1 MDIASVISFF
11 WLRHW
16 IPISNKQ
23 NSVQCSAK
31 NLEFHQKFSAARRI
45 STLFS
50 VFGYSNETLPLVF
63 DTLLLIL
70 RIHIVHYI
78 KDDFMPAMMQFSS
91 FEQQSTYYDEND
103 KINPVPKAMRV
114 LNIIHDICPALECDH
129 LYTQGNIEKLQDV
142 SCINRYII
150 QTDVTNTTKQRML

>member
-1 MDIASVISFF
+1 MTILFLLLL
-11 WLRHW
+11 LRFCFNGEDTKY
-16 IPISNKQ
+16 SR
-23 NSVQCSAK
+23 QCFIGYPNTLNFVK
-31 NLEFHQKFSAARRI
+31 NTPQRVVF

-70 RIHIVHYI
+70 RIHIAHYI

-129 LYTQGNIEKLQDV
+129 LYTQGNNKKLQVV
-142 SCINRYII
+142 SCINRYNI
-150 QTDVTNTTKQRML
+150 QTAFTNTTK